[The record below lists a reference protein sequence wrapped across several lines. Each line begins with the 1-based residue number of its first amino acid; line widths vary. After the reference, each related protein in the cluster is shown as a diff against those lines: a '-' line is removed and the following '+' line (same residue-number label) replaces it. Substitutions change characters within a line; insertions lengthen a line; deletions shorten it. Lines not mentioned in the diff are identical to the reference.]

1 MGKETAN
8 SKSEQVSASML
19 GFCFNYIYIE
29 ISPRQHLAN
38 KYLELPSM
46 IDNDKTIKLFDQV
59 IKKSQVT
66 KHQVGEQ
73 TIQDTKH
80 SYN

>member
-1 MGKETAN
+1 
-8 SKSEQVSASML
+8 
-19 GFCFNYIYIE
+19 
-29 ISPRQHLAN
+29 
-38 KYLELPSM
+38 M
-46 IDNDKTIKLFDQV
+46 IDNDKTTKLFDQV

-66 KHQVGEQ
+66 KRVSRFQHQVGNQ